1 MPSVSDLN
9 RWGVPA
15 DALKAKRPLH
25 YSVRVAR
32 RPEGCDICRGPAL
45 LSLFQ
50 PMGSPYR
57 SGSVVPGSAV
67 PSTRGEGAG
76 LPGSRWAPERGWIA
90 SRYRLRG
97 VEAGLLCWSGG
108 QQGRTPVVR
117 GAPRGALNHPGVV
130 LDTLSELPT
139 CGVLETANRWA
150 AHPTTGD
157 HGRGRCLP
165 VFPSCATRELRCP
178 DGTVQTSI
186 LPRGSSAKVGPV
198 VPRFRCALLSLS
210 CQRGAPPCPSLRT
223 KGPPAVA
230 LR

>member
-1 MPSVSDLN
+1 MPGSCVTEPIPTN
-9 RWGVPA
+9 GQPVPLGERGA
-15 DALKAKRPLH
+15 RVNCPLH
-25 YSVRVAR
+25 TWGGCRSSGIAMGTR
-32 RPEGCDICRGPAL
+32 EGLDRQPVPLTRCRL
-45 LSLFQ
+45 
-50 PMGSPYR
+50 
-57 SGSVVPGSAV
+57 VC
-67 PSTRGEGAG
+67 
-76 LPGSRWAPERGWIA
+76 
-90 SRYRLRG
+90 
-97 VEAGLLCWSGG
+97 LCWSGG

-130 LDTLSELPT
+130 LDTLSELPPR
-139 CGVLETANRWA
+139 GVLETANRWA

-157 HGRGRCLP
+157 HGRRRCLP

-198 VPRFRCALLSLS
+198 VPRLRCALLSLS